1 MTQIGEWYIVQ
12 ILANPSITAKS
23 SSSCN
28 YTCPVYNTG
37 IKGFKK
43 MVKRLKKGKKRKKKH
58 SAWKVC
64 WYDN

>member
-1 MTQIGEWYIVQ
+1 MQVLVTPCI
-12 ILANPSITAKS
+12 AAKS
-23 SSSCN
+23 ASSCN

-37 IKGFKK
+37 VKGFKEIIK
-43 MVKRLKKGKKRKKKH
+43 KLKKKKKKKKQ

>member
-1 MTQIGEWYIVQ
+1 MQ
-12 ILANPSITAKS
+12 ILVNPCAASKS

-28 YTCPVYNTG
+28 YTCPVYHTG

-43 MVKRLKKGKKRKKKH
+43 MVRKLKKLKKKKKKP
-58 SAWKVC
+58 STWKVC

>member
-1 MTQIGEWYIVQ
+1 MQVLVTPCI
-12 ILANPSITAKS
+12 AAKS

-43 MVKRLKKGKKRKKKH
+43 MLKKLKKKKKKKKKQ
-58 SAWKVC
+58 STWKVC

>member
-1 MTQIGEWYIVQ
+1 MQVLVTPCI
-12 ILANPSITAKS
+12 AAK

-43 MVKRLKKGKKRKKKH
+43 MLKKLKKKKKKKKKQ
-58 SAWKVC
+58 STWKVC

>member
-1 MTQIGEWYIVQ
+1 MMQ
-12 ILANPSITAKS
+12 ILVTPCVAAKS

-28 YTCPVYNTG
+28 YTCPVYNMG
-37 IKGFKK
+37 MKGLRK
-43 MVKRLKKGKKRKKKH
+43 MLRKLKKNKKKKKKQ